1 MNASSASRRAGWPL
15 LALILLALAAL
26 ACGPTSTVVVTATP
40 EPEPVEPTDF
50 PTLVLPTAEDV
61 PDETDVPAGDVGELV
76 VENLSQQTVCY
87 LFVSPTDAEDWGED
101 QLGTDEVINSGEAFS
116 VFDIPTGTYDLRA
129 DDCNGE
135 TLVEQYAAKITT
147 AGLTWTLSDTEGV
160 TLTLVNNSSQTI
172 CYVYFSPTD
181 AEDWGPD
188 QLDSDQVLPSGQS
201 IDFQGIT
208 PGMYDLRVEACD
220 TEDAVEDY
228 GLDLS
233 GDFEYTI
240 TD

>member
-1 MNASSASRRAGWPL
+1 MISANSKKTRRILVLGGTLVMLVTMACLCTSALPDLLNGGESAPPPASGGGTDGDVAPPPSGGG
-15 LALILLALAAL
+15 
-26 ACGPTSTVVVTATP
+26 GPSVTVVNATEGDVCDVFISPVTESTWGDSVNSGRIGP
-40 EPEPVEPTDF
+40 GESQTF
-50 PTLVLPTAEDV
+50 DV
-61 PDETDVPAGDVGELV
+61 DAGD
-76 VENLSQQTVCY
+76 
-87 LFVSPTDAEDWGED
+87 
-101 QLGTDEVINSGEAFS
+101 
-116 VFDIPTGTYDLRA
+116 YDLRA
-129 DDCNGE
+129 DDCNGD

-188 QLDSDQVLPSGQS
+188 QLDSDQVLPAGQS
-201 IDFQGIT
+201 VDFQGIT